1 MKRLGLL
8 FLLVFAVSGVEVAAQ
23 DKYPSKPIK
32 VVVPFGPG
40 SATDIVM
47 RIVGE
52 HMRPILGQPVVIENK
67 PGAFGILA
75 IEEMARSRPDGYTL
89 QIGNPGTNV
98 LAPIIYKKK
107 FKIDYDKEVILVT
120 RLSEVPLV
128 LGATTK
134 DFPPKTYA
142 EFIAYAKA
150 NPGKVRYASVGIG
163 SNNHYDMEALAQW
176 AGIVLAHLPNKG
188 GGAAITNDLVT
199 GDAHVAL
206 LNAASSMGVVKA
218 GQVRALAVMSDQRV
232 PEYAD
237 VPTLTEL
244 GYANAKGLWSALYA
258 PAATPRDVLEIVRK
272 AAVQA
277 LNSDQVATAFKQ
289 QMIRPAPSA
298 SSEDAQ
304 AWDKAEVAYWKKVT
318 DEVEGR
324 AAGLSG
330 AGAGVQQGES
340 NEDGAGSRR
349 AGLRH
354 RRRKRC
360 RHPDARWRAPQS
372 RRVPAG

>member
-1 MKRLGLL
+1 MQRLTTLL
-8 FLLVFAVSGVEVAAQ
+8 LLVLVLGGADAAAQ
-23 DKYPSKPIK
+23 DKYPAKPVK

-52 HMRPILGQPVVIENK
+52 QMRPIRGQPLLIENK

-75 IEEMARSRPDGYTL
+75 IEEMARSKPDGYTL

-98 LAPIIYKKK
+98 LTPIIYKKK
-107 FKIDYDKEVILVT
+107 FKIDYDKDVTLVT

-150 NPGKVRYASVGIG
+150 NPGKVRYASVGVG
-163 SNNHYDMEALAQW
+163 SNNHYDMEAFARW
-176 AGIVLAHLPNKG
+176 AGLVLVHLPNKG

-218 GQVRALAVMSDQRV
+218 GQVRALAVMSDKRV

-237 VPTLTEL
+237 VPTLMEL
-244 GYANAKGLWSALYA
+244 GYPNAKGLWSALYA
-258 PAATPRDVLEIVRK
+258 PAATPRGVLEIVRE

-277 LNSDQVATAFKQ
+277 LASEQVTTAFKQ
-289 QMIRPAPSA
+289 QMIRAVPSPSIA
-298 SSEDAQ
+298 DAQ
-304 AWDKAEVAYWKKVT
+304 AWNKAEVAYWKKVT
-318 DEVEGR
+318 DEVKIE
-324 AAGLSG
+324 L
-330 AGAGVQQGES
+330 
-340 NEDGAGSRR
+340 
-349 AGLRH
+349 
-354 RRRKRC
+354 
-360 RHPDARWRAPQS
+360 PD
-372 RRVPAG
+372 

>member
-1 MKRLGLL
+1 MQRLTTL
-8 FLLVFAVSGVEVAAQ
+8 LLVVLALGVADAAAQ
-23 DKYPSKPIK
+23 DKYPAKPVK

-52 HMRPILGQPVVIENK
+52 QMRPILGQPLLIENK

-75 IEEMARSRPDGYTL
+75 IEEMARSKPDGYTL

-98 LAPIIYKKK
+98 LTPIIYKKK
-107 FKIDYDKEVILVT
+107 FKIDYDKDVTLVT

-150 NPGKVRYASVGIG
+150 NPGKVRYASVGVG
-163 SNNHYDMEALAQW
+163 SNNHYDMEAFARW
-176 AGIVLAHLPNKG
+176 AGLVLVHLPNKG

-218 GQVRALAVMSDQRV
+218 GQVRALAIMSEQRV
-232 PEYAD
+232 GEYAD
-237 VPTLTEL
+237 VPTLMEL
-244 GYANAKGLWSALYA
+244 GYPNAKGLWSALYA
-258 PAATPRDVLEIVRK
+258 PAATPRDVLEIVRA

-277 LNSDQVATAFKQ
+277 LASEQVTTAFKQ
-289 QMIRPAPSA
+289 QMIRAVPSA
-298 SSEDAQ
+298 SITDAQ
-304 AWDKAEVAYWKKVT
+304 AWNKAEVAYWKKVT
-318 DEVEGR
+318 DEVKIE
-324 AAGLSG
+324 L
-330 AGAGVQQGES
+330 
-340 NEDGAGSRR
+340 
-349 AGLRH
+349 
-354 RRRKRC
+354 
-360 RHPDARWRAPQS
+360 PD
-372 RRVPAG
+372 

>member
-1 MKRLGLL
+1 
-8 FLLVFAVSGVEVAAQ
+8 
-23 DKYPSKPIK
+23 
-32 VVVPFGPG
+32 
-40 SATDIVM
+40 M
-47 RIVGE
+47 RW
-52 HMRPILGQPVVIENK
+52 R
-67 PGAFGILA
+67 A
-75 IEEMARSRPDGYTL
+75 
-89 QIGNPGTNV
+89 
-98 LAPIIYKKK
+98 IIYKKK
-107 FKIDYDKEVILVT
+107 FKLDYEKEVTMVT

-128 LGATTK
+128 LAVTTK
-134 DFPPKTYA
+134 DFPPRTYA

-163 SNNHYDMEALAQW
+163 SNNHYDMETFAQW

-258 PAATPRDVLEIVRK
+258 PAGTPRDVLEIVRK

-277 LNSDQVATAFKQ
+277 LHSEQVATAFKQ
-289 QMIRPAPSA
+289 QMIRPLPSA
-298 SSEDAQ
+298 SIDEAQ
-304 AWDKAEVAYWKKVT
+304 AWNKAEVAYWKKVT
-318 DEVEGR
+318 DEVKVE
-324 AAGLSG
+324 L
-330 AGAGVQQGES
+330 
-340 NEDGAGSRR
+340 
-349 AGLRH
+349 
-354 RRRKRC
+354 
-360 RHPDARWRAPQS
+360 PD
-372 RRVPAG
+372 

>member
-1 MKRLGLL
+1 MTHMKRLTLL
-8 FLLVFAVSGVEVAAQ
+8 ILLALAATTAAAQ
-23 DKYPSKPIK
+23 DKYPAKPIK

-52 HMRPILGQPVVIENK
+52 QMRPILGQPLLIENK

-98 LAPIIYKKK
+98 LTPIIYKKK
-107 FKIDYDKEVILVT
+107 FKIDYDKDVTLVT

-134 DFPPKTYA
+134 DFPAKTYA

-176 AGIVLAHLPNKG
+176 AGIVLTHLPNKG

-277 LNSDQVATAFKQ
+277 LNSDQVVVTAFKQ
-289 QMIRPAPSA
+289 QMIRPVPSA
-298 SSEDAQ
+298 SGEDAQ
-304 AWDKAEVAYWKKVT
+304 
-318 DEVEGR
+318 
-324 AAGLSG
+324 
-330 AGAGVQQGES
+330 
-340 NEDGAGSRR
+340 
-349 AGLRH
+349 
-354 RRRKRC
+354 
-360 RHPDARWRAPQS
+360 
-372 RRVPAG
+372 

>member
-1 MKRLGLL
+1 MQRLTTLL
-8 FLLVFAVSGVEVAAQ
+8 LLVLALGGTDAAAQ
-23 DKYPSKPIK
+23 EKYPAKPVK

-52 HMRPILGQPVVIENK
+52 QMRPILGQPLLIENK

-75 IEEMARSRPDGYTL
+75 IEEMARSKPDGYTL

-98 LAPIIYKKK
+98 LTPIIYKKK
-107 FKIDYDKEVILVT
+107 FKIDYDKDVTLVT

-150 NPGKVRYASVGIG
+150 NPGKVRYASVGVG
-163 SNNHYDMEALAQW
+163 SNNHYDMEAFARW
-176 AGIVLAHLPNKG
+176 AGLVLVHLPNKG

-206 LNAASSMGVVKA
+206 LNAASSMGVVKG

-232 PEYAD
+232 GEYAD
-237 VPTLTEL
+237 VPTLMEL
-244 GYANAKGLWSALYA
+244 GYPNAKGLWSALYA
-258 PAATPRDVLEIVRK
+258 PAATPRDVLEIVRA

-277 LNSDQVATAFKQ
+277 LASEQVTSAFKQ
-289 QMIRPAPSA
+289 QMIRAVPSA
-298 SSEDAQ
+298 SIADAQ
-304 AWDKAEVAYWKKVT
+304 EWNKAEVAYWKKVT
-318 DEVEGR
+318 DEVKIE
-324 AAGLSG
+324 L
-330 AGAGVQQGES
+330 
-340 NEDGAGSRR
+340 
-349 AGLRH
+349 
-354 RRRKRC
+354 
-360 RHPDARWRAPQS
+360 PD
-372 RRVPAG
+372 

>member
-8 FLLVFAVSGVEVAAQ
+8 FLLVFAVSGVDVCAQ

-98 LAPIIYKKK
+98 LTPIIYKKK

-163 SNNHYDMEALAQW
+163 SNNHYDMEAFAQW

-277 LNSDQVATAFKQ
+277 LNSDQVATTFKQ

-318 DEVEGR
+318 DEVKVE
-324 AAGLSG
+324 L
-330 AGAGVQQGES
+330 
-340 NEDGAGSRR
+340 
-349 AGLRH
+349 
-354 RRRKRC
+354 
-360 RHPDARWRAPQS
+360 PD
-372 RRVPAG
+372 

>member
-1 MKRLGLL
+1 MKRLTVLL
-8 FLLVFAVSGVEVAAQ
+8 LLVFACGTAASAQ

-163 SNNHYDMEALAQW
+163 SNNHYDMEAFAQW

-289 QMIRPAPSA
+289 QMIRAVPSA

-318 DEVEGR
+318 DEVKVE
-324 AAGLSG
+324 L
-330 AGAGVQQGES
+330 
-340 NEDGAGSRR
+340 
-349 AGLRH
+349 
-354 RRRKRC
+354 
-360 RHPDARWRAPQS
+360 PD
-372 RRVPAG
+372 

>member
-1 MKRLGLL
+1 MKRLTVLL
-8 FLLVFAVSGVEVAAQ
+8 LLVFACGTAASAQ
-23 DKYPSKPIK
+23 DKYPSKLIK

-107 FKIDYDKEVILVT
+107 FKIDYDKDVTLVT

-134 DFPPKTYA
+134 DFPPKTCA

-163 SNNHYDMEALAQW
+163 SNNHYDMEAFAKW
-176 AGIVLAHLPNKG
+176 AGIEMLHLPNKG
-188 GGAAITNDLVT
+188 GGAAITNDLVS

-206 LNAASSMGVVKA
+206 VNAASSGGVIKG
-218 GQVRALAVMSDQRV
+218 GQLRALAVMADERLA
-232 PEYAD
+232 EYAD
-237 VPTLTEL
+237 VPTLKEL
-244 GYANAKGLWSALYA
+244 GYTAGKGLWSALYA
-258 PAATPRDVLEIVRK
+258 PAATPRDVLDTLHK
-272 AAVQA
+272 AVVQA
-277 LNSDQVATAFKQ
+277 LGSEPVQTAFKK
-289 QMIRPAPSA
+289 QMIKPVPNA
-298 SSEDAQ
+298 SIEDAQ
-304 AWDKAEVAYWKKVT
+304 AWNAAEFAYWRKVA
-318 DEVEGR
+318 DDVKVE
-324 AAGLSG
+324 L
-330 AGAGVQQGES
+330 
-340 NEDGAGSRR
+340 
-349 AGLRH
+349 
-354 RRRKRC
+354 
-360 RHPDARWRAPQS
+360 PDN
-372 RRVPAG
+372 

>member
-1 MKRLGLL
+1 MRRVSLLLALCLALGGMQ
-8 FLLVFAVSGVEVAAQ
+8 AKAQSQAQ
-23 DKYPSKPIK
+23 DKYPSKPVK

-40 SATDIVM
+40 SATDIVI

-98 LAPIIYKKK
+98 LTPIIYKKK
-107 FKIDYDKEVILVT
+107 FKIDYEKEVTLVT

-128 LGATTK
+128 LAATTK
-134 DFPPKTYA
+134 DFGPKTYA

-163 SNNHYDMEALAQW
+163 SNNHYDMEAFARW
-176 AGIVLAHLPNKG
+176 AGIELIHLPNKG

-206 LNAASSMGVVKA
+206 VNAASSAGVIKA
-218 GQVRALAVMSDQRV
+218 GQLRALAVMSDERV
-232 PEYAD
+232 GDYAD
-237 VPTLTEL
+237 VPTLKEL
-244 GYANAKGLWSALYA
+244 GYAHGKGLWSALYA
-258 PAATPRDVLEIVRK
+258 PAATPRDVLETVRK

-277 LNSDQVATAFKQ
+277 LESEPVTTAFKK
-289 QMIRPAPSA
+289 QMIKAVPN
-298 SSEDAQ
+298 SSFEDAQ
-304 AWDKAEVAYWKKVT
+304 AFSRAETASWKKVT
-318 DEVEGR
+318 DEVKVE
-324 AAGLSG
+324 L
-330 AGAGVQQGES
+330 
-340 NEDGAGSRR
+340 
-349 AGLRH
+349 
-354 RRRKRC
+354 
-360 RHPDARWRAPQS
+360 PDN
-372 RRVPAG
+372 